1 MKKKSLNVKNRSLK
15 RSTFFLN
22 QKFIKKIY
30 KKFEKNI
37 DGVSRSLIAVSGGP
51 DSLSLAFLAKCYSR
65 LNSVKFNYVIVD
77 HKIRKESSL
86 EAKKVVR
93 LLKQIG
99 INSKILVWKG
109 KKPHSNI
116 QKIARNTR
124 YNLLLRESNRLK
136 IKTILLG
143 HQLNDLHENFFI
155 RMARGSGLKGLAS
168 LGKKSELLGIKLLRP
183 LIEVEKKDLEKLALK
198 VFKTFIEDPSNKN
211 RDFTRVRIR
220 QILKEFQ
227 NEGLD
232 TKKIDL
238 TINNL
243 RSANDALNFYTKKN
257 ILENTTYIDKK
268 YTYFIKKNFFNNPDE
283 VLLRSLSKILQNLS
297 GRYYAPRG
305 KKIKRLI
312 LMMKSQNEVQK
323 TTLGGCVLQKVHET
337 VIINK
342 E

>member
-1 MKKKSLNVKNRSLK
+1 MKKKSLNAKKRNLK

-30 KKFEKNI
+30 KTFEKNV

-86 EAKKVVR
+86 EVKKVVR

-99 INSKILVWKG
+99 INCKILVWKG

-124 YNLLLRESNRLK
+124 YDLLLRECNRLK

-168 LGKKSELLGIKLLRP
+168 LGKKTELFDIKLLRP
-183 LIEVEKKDLEKLALK
+183 LIDVEKKDLEKLALK
-198 VFKTFIEDPSNKN
+198 VFKTFIKDPSNKN

-227 NEGLD
+227 NEGLE
-232 TKKIDL
+232 TKKINL

-243 RSANDALNFYTKKN
+243 RSANDALNFYTTKN
-257 ILENTTYIDKK
+257 ILENTTYIDNK
-268 YTYFIKKNFFNNPDE
+268 YVYFIKKFFFNNPDE

-297 GRYYAPRG
+297 GRYYSPRG

-312 LMMKSQNEVQK
+312 LMIKSQKKVQK

>member
-1 MKKKSLNVKNRSLK
+1 MKKKSLNAKKRSLK

-30 KKFEKNI
+30 KKFEKNV

-99 INSKILVWKG
+99 INCKILVWKG

-124 YNLLLRESNRLK
+124 YDLLLRESNRLN

-168 LGKKSELLGIKLLRP
+168 LGKKTELFDIKLLRP
-183 LIEVEKKDLEKLALK
+183 LIDVEKKDLEKLALK

-211 RDFTRVRIR
+211 RDFSRVRIR

-227 NEGLD
+227 NEGLE
-232 TKKIDL
+232 TKKINL

-268 YTYFIKKNFFNNPDE
+268 NAYFIKNFFFNNPDE

-297 GRYYAPRG
+297 GRYYATRG

-312 LMMKSQNEVQK
+312 LMIKSQKKVQK
-323 TTLGGCVLQKVHET
+323 TTLGGCILQKVHET